1 MFLIKEKK
9 QIEKIF
15 QEENEGTFLLD
26 LEIEAFFLLSLCL
39 AYKFFFLFFIEIY
52 RQLLKKGGKYSI
64 DCFRRIEFIV
74 QI

>member
-39 AYKFFFLFFIEIY
+39 AYKFFF
-52 RQLLKKGGKYSI
+52 
-64 DCFRRIEFIV
+64 
-74 QI
+74 